1 MTFARLIAAK
11 KAGEKKCVKAH
22 ESHSLE
28 WMSVGRLLNG
38 LEDSF
43 VDAESNG
50 EGENEEGCV
59 S

>member
-1 MTFARLIAAK
+1 MK
-11 KAGEKKCVKAH
+11 KRY
-22 ESHSLE
+22 SLE
-28 WMSVGRLLNG
+28 GMSVGRLLNG

-50 EGENEEGCV
+50 EGENEEGRV